1 MSPTAKLLKN
11 TDNAG
16 RRTIKITNASY
27 KKTIPIY
34 KRMNTKNL
42 SNIHHLQTYLQKTV
56 FHTAIHGLSH
66 GDMPSFA
73 PQDMAVHNI
82 VEKLLKTVLTTM
94 WISTARSHGTYVLRI
109 STGLWLENNQVFNSF
124 MAKKDINLLNLQ
136 HIALLLIN
144 SFTAWHTVRSC

>member
-56 FHTAIHGLSH
+56 FHTAIHDLSH
-66 GDMPSFA
+66 GGMPPFA

-94 WISTARSHGTYVLRI
+94 
-109 STGLWLENNQVFNSF
+109 
-124 MAKKDINLLNLQ
+124 
-136 HIALLLIN
+136 
-144 SFTAWHTVRSC
+144 